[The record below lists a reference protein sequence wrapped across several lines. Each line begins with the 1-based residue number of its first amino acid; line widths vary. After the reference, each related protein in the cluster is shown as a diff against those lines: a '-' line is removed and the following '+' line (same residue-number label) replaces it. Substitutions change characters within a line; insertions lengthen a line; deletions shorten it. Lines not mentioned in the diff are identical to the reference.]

1 MATDTDFDVSQ
12 LSADEQQALQQYLD
26 VTGQSVKD
34 AVPLLERSQWN
45 VQVSSSVLPGA
56 AGDPETHGSCR

>member
-1 MATDTDFDVSQ
+1 MASDTDFDVSQ
-12 LSADEQQALQQYLD
+12 LSADEQQVLQQYLD

-45 VQVSSSVLPGA
+45 VQVSGILPGA
-56 AGDPETHGSCR
+56 GEHPETHGSCR